1 MQKNV
6 QNGAKAFNI
15 VQNCLKLFNVVQ
27 YCSFCPKNRAKV
39 LKKTGI

>member
-1 MQKNV
+1 MFNAV
-6 QNGAKAFNI
+6 QNSSMWFKI
-15 VQNCLKLFNVVQ
+15 VQYCSKLFNVVQ

>member
-15 VQNCLKLFNVVQ
+15 VQNCSKLFNVVQ